1 MTKWPLENLKHHKV
15 EEGIYKLV
23 KDNAQFNR
31 ININKYEWIHYSYKG
46 SFDPPEYDKALA
58 LLNEL
63 NNRPGR
69 AFIHYRIVSG

>member
-1 MTKWPLENLKHHKV
+1 MTKFPLENLKHHKV

-23 KDNAQFNR
+23 GGNTPFN
-31 ININKYEWIHYSYKG
+31 NKYEWIHHSYKG
-46 SFDPPEYDKALA
+46 SFDPHEYDKALA

-69 AFIHYRIVSG
+69 AFTHYRIVSG

>member
-1 MTKWPLENLKHHKV
+1 MTKLPLENLKHHKV

-23 KDNAQFNR
+23 KENPPFDNE
-31 ININKYEWIHYSYKG
+31 YEWIHCSYKG
-46 SFDPPEYDKALA
+46 SFDAHEYDKALA

-63 NNRPGR
+63 SNRPGR